1 MTGPSSL
8 TSAALSP
15 SSSSSFS
22 SARGYFGVG
31 VESISKPG
39 NVGNLVRST
48 HAFGGSFV
56 FFIAPVVDVDS
67 LRVSDTSEASSHL
80 PHYTYPD
87 VASLVLPADC
97 TLVGIELTED
107 AIELPSFRHPL
118 RAAYVFGPEQGSL
131 SPEMTARCRY
141 IVRIPTRFCL
151 NVGMAG
157 VVTLYDRMISLGK
170 FAERP
175 VRVGGPAT
183 AALTVGRPGGRR
195 GGKG

>member
-1 MTGPSSL
+1 MQNT
-8 TSAALSP
+8 T
-15 SSSSSFS
+15 
-22 SARGYFGVG
+22 RGYFGVG
-31 VESISKPG
+31 VESISKAG

-56 FFIAPVVDVDS
+56 FFIAPVVDVEA
-67 LRVSDTSEASSHL
+67 LRVSDTSEASTHL
-80 PHYTYPD
+80 PHYVYPD
-87 VASLVLPADC
+87 PASLVLPTDC
-97 TLVGIELTED
+97 TLVGVELTEE

-131 SPEMTARCRY
+131 SPAMIARCSY
-141 IVRIPTRFCL
+141 IVRIPTKFCL

-175 VRVGGPAT
+175 VRTGGPAT
-183 AALTVGRPGGRR
+183 GPLTVGRPGGRR
-195 GGKG
+195 GGKKG